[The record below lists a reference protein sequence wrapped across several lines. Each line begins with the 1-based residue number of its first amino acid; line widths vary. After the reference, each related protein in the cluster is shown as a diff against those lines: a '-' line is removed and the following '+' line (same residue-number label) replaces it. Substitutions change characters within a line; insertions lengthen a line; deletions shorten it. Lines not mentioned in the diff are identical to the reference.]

1 MRKFVDFV
9 FLTRPT
15 LILPGWGFFI
25 LGYMHSLN
33 LLNDIKPVI
42 FIPSGTRFWIAFI
55 SATFISAYIY
65 VINQIFDRDSDRRN
79 NKLFLISE
87 GFISVKEASVF
98 AIFLALTSFI
108 MGLFVGKDYM
118 TLLFVG
124 FIVGTLYSIP
134 PFRFK
139 GKPFLDML
147 SNALGY
153 AFLNLGAGFVVG
165 GNGLKD
171 LLFISLPYFF
181 AVCALYLNTTI
192 PDIPGDK
199 ENNLITTG
207 VLLGERITSFISTLF
222 VFLALIFSFRNP
234 FMLVVSAVSLPFYTL
249 AFLMGGKEFYA
260 KLSYRVSGL
269 AFTLLLIIKYPIF
282 AIPSIL
288 TLISLR
294 IYYSLRF
301 GLNYPS
307 LFGR

>member
-1 MRKFVDFV
+1 MRKVVDFV

-33 LLNDIKPVI
+33 ILNDLKPAI
-42 FIPSGTRFWIAFI
+42 FIPHGARFWMAFL
-55 SATFISAYIY
+55 SATLISAYIY
-65 VINQIFDRDSDRRN
+65 VINQIFDRDSDKRN

-87 GFISVKEASVF
+87 GFISIREAAAF
-98 AIFLALTSFI
+98 AVLLALTSFI
-108 MGLFVGKDYM
+108 IGFFVGKTYM
-118 TLLFVG
+118 ILLFVG
-124 FIVGTLYSIP
+124 FIVGTLYSMP

-139 GKPFLDML
+139 GKPFVDML
-147 SNALGY
+147 SNAVGY
-153 AFLNLGAGFVVG
+153 AVLNLGAGFVVG

-171 LLFISLPYFF
+171 LMVVSLPYFF

-199 ENNLITTG
+199 ENDLITTG
-207 VLLGERITSFISTLF
+207 VFLGERITSLISTIF
-222 VFLALIFSFRNP
+222 VFLALLFSLRNP
-234 FMLVVSAVSLPFYTL
+234 LMLMVSAISLPFYTL
-249 AFLMGGKEFYA
+249 AFAMGGKEFYA
-260 KLSYRVSGL
+260 KLSYRVSGI

-282 AIPSIL
+282 ALPSIL

-294 IYYSLRF
+294 MYYSLRF